1 MDQVI
6 MDWLREH
13 RESALLIVP
22 FIAFLEAFPGVGL
35 FVSGVI
41 LLSVCTFMYVE
52 QIATLAQM
60 LPLAFIGAAISDH
73 LGYYTGRWIGPRFH
87 HTGFA
92 EKRRSTIEKAE
103 NMFRRYGEFAIVFG
117 RLMTAIR
124 SIVPL
129 MTGITGI
136 TRVRYTLFDL
146 LACAIWT
153 TGLGLLIVGLDQV
166 F

>member
-1 MDQVI
+1 MDQFI

-13 RESALLIVP
+13 RDMALLVVP
-22 FIAFLEAFPGVGL
+22 LLAFMEAVPGVGL

-41 LLSVCTFMYVE
+41 LLSVCTFLYVE

-73 LGYYTGRWIGPRFH
+73 LGYYAGRWIGPRFH
-87 HTGFA
+87 HSGFA
-92 EKRRSTIEKAE
+92 QRRRGAIDRAE
-103 NMFRRYGEFAIVFG
+103 NMFRRYGEFAIVLG

-136 TRVRYTLFDL
+136 DRLRYTLFDL

-153 TGLGLLIVGLDQV
+153 TGLGILVIGLDRI